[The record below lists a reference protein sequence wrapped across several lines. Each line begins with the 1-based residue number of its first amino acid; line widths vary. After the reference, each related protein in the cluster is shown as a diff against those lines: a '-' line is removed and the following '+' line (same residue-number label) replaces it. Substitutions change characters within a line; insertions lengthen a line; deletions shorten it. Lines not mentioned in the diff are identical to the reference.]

1 MNNESTIVNLPSGT
15 RLEKY
20 EITGVLGQGGC
31 GISYKAIDLQLKREV
46 VLKEH
51 FPLGLCRR
59 LPGTAE
65 VTPTDDIAYERSLQ
79 SFCREACILAGLR
92 HAGIVPIH
100 ELFAACG
107 TAFLVMDY
115 VEGVNLREWLAGKP
129 TRSRIRKALLSILEA
144 LEYMHS
150 AGVIHRDIKPENLI
164 IQKNDSGVLIDFGA
178 ALLGAPTHTLTLVGT
193 PAFAAPEQFM
203 SEQLPDARTDIYSL
217 GRSFLRVAEES
228 GTRLPYLVAKSLRTA
243 THRHP
248 AGRFRNAAAWI
259 KTLDTGRYKRILLYT
274 LIFIKLCV
282 IILAWIRRAER
293 TESMQAMNSTQLAVQ
308 TPTRKALVTD
318 PSSPYCGLPV
328 GAPLHPIQL
337 VHYNKDTCDFIRY
350 SKAELAPREE
360 EFLQK
365 ILSAQQEMNR
375 KYDEEDKRLKS
386 DPDHAHKI
394 NWILYKL
401 QTKLNNMVIQEI
413 YSYLNKYYPEG
424 DPYASM
430 TAILVSNISNLKVN
444 LIRPI
449 LKKEFEPIESES
461 DITN

>member
-1 MNNESTIVNLPSGT
+1 MSNESAIVHLPSGT

-59 LPGTAE
+59 DLGTAE

-79 SFCREACILAGLR
+79 AFCREARILASLR

-115 VEGVNLREWLAGKP
+115 VEGINLRAWLAGKP
-129 TRSRIRKALLSILEA
+129 ARSRIRKALLSILEA
-144 LEYMHS
+144 LEYMHV

-164 IQKNDSGVLIDFGA
+164 IQSNDSGVIIDFGA
-178 ALLGAPTHTLTLVGT
+178 ALLGAPTHTLTIVGT

-203 SEQLPDARTDIYSL
+203 PEQLPDARTDIYSL
-217 GRSFLRVAEES
+217 GRSFLRSAEET
-228 GTRLPYLVAKSLRTA
+228 GTRLPFLITKSLKTA
-243 THRHP
+243 TNQHP
-248 AGRFRNAAAWI
+248 DERFRNAAAWI
-259 KTLDTGRYKRILLYT
+259 KALDTSRYKRSILYV

-282 IILAWIRRAER
+282 ILFAWMRRAER
-293 TESMQAMNSTQLAVQ
+293 TTSIPPKSSIQ
-308 TPTRKALVTD
+308 TEQKPPRKPLVMDT
-318 PSSPYCGLPV
+318 SSPYYGLPV

-337 VHYNKDTCDFIRY
+337 VHYDRETCDFIRY
-350 SKAELAPREE
+350 NKEELPPREE
-360 EFLQK
+360 AFLQK

-375 KYDEEDKRLKS
+375 KYDEEYERLRN
-386 DPDHAHKI
+386 DPDGAHKI
-394 NWILYKL
+394 NWFLYKS
-401 QTKLNNMVIQEI
+401 QTKLNAMVIQEI
-413 YSYLNKYYPEG
+413 HSYLNKYYPDG
-424 DPYASM
+424 DPYASW
-430 TAILVSNISNLKVN
+430 TAMLIAKIEELRVDQ
-444 LIRPI
+444 IRPI
-449 LKKEFEPIESES
+449 LLREYEPLE
-461 DITN
+461 

>member
-1 MNNESTIVNLPSGT
+1 MSDDCTIANLPSGT

-59 LPGTAE
+59 QPGTAE

-79 SFCREACILAGLR
+79 AFCREARILASLR

-115 VEGVNLREWLAGKP
+115 VEGINLRAWLAGKP
-129 TRSRIRKALLSILEA
+129 ARSRIRKALLSILEA
-144 LEYMHS
+144 LEYMHV

-164 IQKNDSGVLIDFGA
+164 IQSNDSGVIIDFGA
-178 ALLGAPTHTLTLVGT
+178 ALLGSPTHTLTIVGT

-203 SEQLPDARTDIYSL
+203 PEQLPDSRTDIYSL
-217 GRSFLRVAEES
+217 GRSFLRSAEET
-228 GTRLPYLVAKSLRTA
+228 GTRLPFLITKSLKKA
-243 THRHP
+243 TNQHP
-248 AGRFRNAAAWI
+248 DERFRNAAAWI
-259 KTLDTGRYKRILLYT
+259 KALDTSRYKRSILYV

-282 IILAWIRRAER
+282 ILFAWMRRAER
-293 TESMQAMNSTQLAVQ
+293 TTSISPKSSTQTEQKVH
-308 TPTRKALVTD
+308 RKPLVMDT
-318 PSSPYCGLPV
+318 SSPYYGLPV

-337 VHYNKDTCDFIRY
+337 VHFNRETCDFIRY
-350 SKAELAPREE
+350 SKEELPPREE
-360 EFLQK
+360 AFLQK
-365 ILSAQQEMNR
+365 ILTAQQEMYR
-375 KYDEEDKRLKS
+375 KYNEENKRLES

-394 NWILYKL
+394 NWFIYKL
-401 QTKLNNMVIQEI
+401 QTKLNAMVIQDI
-413 YSYLNKYYPEG
+413 HSYLNKYYPDG
-424 DPYASM
+424 DPYASW
-430 TAILVSNISNLKVN
+430 TAMLIAKIEELRVED
-444 LIRPI
+444 IRPI
-449 LKKEFEPIESES
+449 LKKEFEPIE
-461 DITN
+461 

>member
-1 MNNESTIVNLPSGT
+1 MSDDCTIANLPSGT

-31 GISYKAIDLQLKREV
+31 GISYKAIDLQLKRAV

-79 SFCREACILAGLR
+79 AFCREARILASLR

-115 VEGVNLREWLAGKP
+115 VEGINLRAWLAGKP
-129 TRSRIRKALLSILEA
+129 ARSRIRKALLSILEA
-144 LEYMHS
+144 LEYMHA

-164 IQKNDSGVLIDFGA
+164 IQNNDNGVIIDFGA
-178 ALLGAPTHTLTLVGT
+178 ALLDSPTHTLTIVGT

-203 SEQLPDARTDIYSL
+203 PEQLPDARTDIYSL
-217 GRSFLRVAEES
+217 GRSFLRSTEET
-228 GTRLPYLVAKSLRTA
+228 GTRLPFLITKSLKKA
-243 THRHP
+243 TNQNP
-248 AGRFRNAAAWI
+248 DNRFRNAAAWI
-259 KTLDTGRYKRILLYT
+259 KALDTSRYKRSILYV

-282 IILAWIRRAER
+282 ILFAWMRRAER
-293 TESMQAMNSTQLAVQ
+293 TSHMQHMPSVQ
-308 TPTRKALVTD
+308 TKALVTD
-318 PSSPYCGLPV
+318 ASSPYHGLPV

-337 VHYNKDTCDFIRY
+337 VHFNRETCDFIRY
-350 SKAELAPREE
+350 SKEELPPREE
-360 EFLQK
+360 AFLQK

-375 KYDEEDKRLKS
+375 KYNEENKRLES

-394 NWILYKL
+394 NWFLYKS
-401 QTKLNNMVIQEI
+401 QTKLNAMVIQEI
-413 YSYLNKYYPEG
+413 HSYLNKYYPDG
-424 DPYASM
+424 DPYASW
-430 TAILVSNISNLKVN
+430 TAMLIAKIEELRVED
-444 LIRPI
+444 IRPI
-449 LKKEFEPIESES
+449 LKKEFEPIE
-461 DITN
+461 

>member
-1 MNNESTIVNLPSGT
+1 MSDECTIANLPSGT

-31 GISYKAIDLQLKREV
+31 GISYKAIDLQLKRAV

-79 SFCREACILAGLR
+79 AFCREARILASLR

-115 VEGVNLREWLAGKP
+115 VEGINLRAWLAGKP
-129 TRSRIRKALLSILEA
+129 ARSRIRKALLSILEA
-144 LEYMHS
+144 LEYMHA

-164 IQKNDSGVLIDFGA
+164 IQSNDSGVIIDFGA
-178 ALLGAPTHTLTLVGT
+178 ALLGSPTHTLTIVGT

-203 SEQLPDARTDIYSL
+203 PEQLPDARTDIYSL
-217 GRSFLRVAEES
+217 GRSFLRSAEET
-228 GTRLPYLVAKSLRTA
+228 GTRLPFLITKSLKTA
-243 THRHP
+243 TNQYP
-248 AGRFRNAAAWI
+248 DKRFRNAAAWI
-259 KTLDTGRYKRILLYT
+259 KALDTSRYKRSILYV

-282 IILAWIRRAER
+282 ILFAWMRRAER
-293 TESMQAMNSTQLAVQ
+293 TSHMQHMPSVQ
-308 TPTRKALVTD
+308 TKALVTD
-318 PSSPYCGLPV
+318 ASSPYYGLPV

-337 VHYNKDTCDFIRY
+337 VHYNPNTCDFIRY
-350 SKAELAPREE
+350 SKAELPPREE
-360 EFLQK
+360 AFLQK

-375 KYDEEDKRLKS
+375 KYNEENKRLES

-394 NWILYKL
+394 NWFLYKS
-401 QTKLNNMVIQEI
+401 QTKLNAMVIQEI
-413 YSYLNKYYPEG
+413 HSYLNKYYPDG
-424 DPYASM
+424 DPYASW
-430 TAILVSNISNLKVN
+430 TAMLIAKIEELRVED
-444 LIRPI
+444 IRPI
-449 LKKEFEPIESES
+449 LKKEFEPIE
-461 DITN
+461 

>member
-1 MNNESTIVNLPSGT
+1 MSNESTIVNLPSGT

-20 EITGVLGQGGC
+20 EITCVLGQGGC
-31 GISYKAIDLQLKREV
+31 GISYKAIDLQLEREV

-79 SFCREACILAGLR
+79 SFCREARILAGLR

-115 VEGVNLREWLAGKP
+115 VEGINLRAWLAGKP
-129 TRSRIRKALLSILEA
+129 SRTRIRKALLSILEA

-164 IQKNDSGVLIDFGA
+164 IQNNDSGVIIDFGA
-178 ALLGAPTHTLTLVGT
+178 ALLGTPTHTLTLVGT

-203 SEQLPDARTDIYSL
+203 PEQLPDARTDIYSL

-228 GTRLPYLVAKSLRTA
+228 GTRLPYLVAKSLKTA
-243 THRHP
+243 THQNP

-259 KTLDTGRYKRILLYT
+259 KALDSRRYKRLLLYT

-282 IILAWIRRAER
+282 IIFAWIRRAER
-293 TESMQAMNSTQLAVQ
+293 TAGMQPTSSTQPVQ
-308 TPTRKALVTD
+308 ATPRKALVTD
-318 PSSPYCGLPV
+318 TRSPYYGLPV
-328 GAPLHPIQL
+328 GAPLHPTQL
-337 VHYNKDTCDFIRY
+337 VHYDKETCDFIRY

-365 ILSAQQEMNR
+365 ILTAQQEMNR

-394 NWILYKL
+394 NWVLYKL
-401 QTKLNNMVIQEI
+401 QTKLNDLVIQEI
-413 YSYLNKYYPEG
+413 HSYLNKYYPDG
-424 DPYASM
+424 DPYASL
-430 TAILVSNISNLKVN
+430 TALLISDISNLRVN
-444 LIRPI
+444 LIRPL
-449 LKKEFEPIESES
+449 LKIEYEPIE
-461 DITN
+461 

>member
-59 LPGTAE
+59 RPGTAE

-79 SFCREACILAGLR
+79 SFCREARILAGLR

-129 TRSRIRKALLSILEA
+129 SRLRIRKALLSILEA

-164 IQKNDSGVLIDFGA
+164 IQKNDTGVIIDFGA

-193 PAFAAPEQFM
+193 PAFAAPEQFIP
-203 SEQLPDARTDIYSL
+203 EQLPDARTDIYSL

-228 GTRLPYLVAKSLRTA
+228 GTRLPYLVAKSLKKA
-243 THRHP
+243 TLQNP
-248 AGRFRNAAAWI
+248 AGRFRNATVWMKA
-259 KTLDTGRYKRILLYT
+259 LDTRRYKRILLYT

-282 IILAWIRRAER
+282 IIFAWIRRAER
-293 TESMQAMNSTQLAVQ
+293 MAGMQAMSSTQPEQAQ
-308 TPTRKALVTD
+308 PRKALVTD
-318 PSSPYCGLPV
+318 TSSPYYGLPV
-328 GAPLHPIQL
+328 GAPLHPAQL
-337 VHYNKDTCDFIRY
+337 VHYDKETCDFIRY
-350 SKAELAPREE
+350 SKAELQPREE

-375 KYDEEDKRLKS
+375 KYDEEDKRLRS

-401 QTKLNNMVIQEI
+401 QTKLNDLVIQEI
-413 YSYLNKYYPEG
+413 HSYLNKYYPDG
-424 DPYASM
+424 DPYAIL
-430 TAILVSNISNLKVN
+430 TAVLISDIANLRVN
-444 LIRPI
+444 QIRPI

-461 DITN
+461 DITD